1 MTLYLYP
8 YIGGSASV
16 HELKARMG
24 DDLCV
29 LRRERSRFRGG
40 PNKLV
45 VNWGA
50 SQCPAEV
57 LRCRVVNSPVDVS
70 RASNKLEAFR
80 AMASEEYP
88 ITVEYTDSREVAL
101 RWIAD
106 GHTVVARTLLS
117 AHEGR
122 GIVLVTRAEE
132 LPPGCRLFTKYK
144 KKAREF
150 RVHVFNEYV
159 LVNEKLKRRGTEH
172 HMIRNTANG
181 YVFGRNPVDV
191 PITVSQVGR
200 LACERLGLT
209 FGAVDVI
216 YNQREDRS
224 YVLEVNTAPGIETS
238 VADWYVARLREIL

>member
-1 MTLYLYP
+1 MIYLYP
-8 YIGGSASV
+8 YIGGSQSV
-16 HELKARMG
+16 RQLKERMNNELR
-24 DDLCV
+24 V

-40 PNKLV
+40 PGKTV

-50 SQCPAEV
+50 GRAPAEV
-57 LRCRVVNSPVDVS
+57 LRCRVVNNPVNVGH
-70 RASNKLEAFR
+70 AANKLDAFR
-80 AMASEEYP
+80 IMHNEADP
-88 ITVEYTDSREVAL
+88 ITVEYTESQEVAL
-101 RWIAD
+101 RWITD

-150 RVHVFNEYV
+150 RVHVWGNHT
-159 LVNEKLKRRGTEH
+159 LVNEKLKRRGGEH
-172 HMIRNTANG
+172 HPVRNTANG
-181 YVFGRNPVDV
+181 YVFARQPKDV
-191 PITVSQVGR
+191 PESTVAV
-200 LACERLGLT
+200 AIKAVERLGLT

-216 YNQREDRS
+216 YNQREKRS

-238 VADWYVARLREIL
+238 IADWYVTRIRELV

>member
-8 YIGGSASV
+8 YIRGSASV
-16 HELKARMG
+16 RELKTRMG

-50 SQCPAEV
+50 SRCPAEV
-57 LRCRVVNSPVDVS
+57 LRCRVVNSPVNVS

-80 AMASEEYP
+80 AMASEEHS

-144 KKAREF
+144 KKTREF
-150 RVHVFNEYV
+150 RVHVFGGQH
-159 LVNEKLKRRGTEH
+159 LINEKLKRRGSPA
-172 HMIRNTANG
+172 HMIRNSANG
-181 YVFGRNPVDV
+181 YVFARRPENIPADTVPVA
-191 PITVSQVGR
+191 R

-216 YNQREDRS
+216 YNQRENRS

-238 VADWYVARLREIL
+238 VADWYVARMREMF